1 MRRLGNRFYKTIVIL
16 WLTLSIG
23 SVVLA
28 AISWWNLSTLMAQ
41 GRQLSGIRDDYGGH
55 S

>member
-1 MRRLGNRFYKTIVIL
+1 MRRLGNRFYKTIVVL

-28 AISWWNLSTLMAQ
+28 AISWWNLSNLMDS
-41 GRQLSGIRDDYGGH
+41 RPTIDRNPR
-55 S
+55 